1 LKGFRV
7 LYIAMVF
14 LVVFSVIGVAS
25 ENRPEYGGTLT
36 IGMPVAPQ
44 GWFNPLISSS
54 KYDQDVIKHIFNGL
68 LEIGPDMEYIPSLAE
83 RWEFSEDGLEWTF
96 YLRDDVRWHDGKAF
110 TTKDVNF
117 TFTMLLH
124 PKYFGGKGADFIFIE
139 GAREFKSGEAQF
151 VSGIQVIDDYTIK
164 FRLTESFAPFME
176 SMTFPILPEHLLKDV
191 PVAELDKA
199 SFNLHPVGT
208 GPYKLQRYVNGQYVE
223 LKVNDLYFAGRP
235 YIDSIIYKIITNEDA
250 MIIALGNGEID
261 IAEIQPKYL
270 DYLKAMSNLIIYE
283 YPNYS
288 EGYAYMGLNLRKP
301 VFESKTVRQAL
312 AYAIPRDLFVQ
323 TILKGYG
330 EVANAPISPLNWAY
344 SDELNDY
351 PYDPRRAAEL
361 LDEAGWI
368 QGHDGS
374 RSKDGQRFE
383 FDLMYPAGDR
393 IRGSLAAIIQGT
405 LRSLGIKV
413 NLMPTEPNALA
424 ASTFPKLFGKTSV
437 EPEFDAYILAWT
449 LYGVDPDP
457 YIIWHSQSPYNGIG
471 FANLRSD
478 ELLEKGRS
486 ILELDER
493 KKIYWEWQTLINDE
507 LPYIFMYFK
516 KSVVGVNKRVMGI
529 QPCAFG
535 ITPDICDLWLNL
547 N

>member
-223 LKVNDLYFAGRP
+223 LKVNDLYFAVVINSSSITSNRP
-235 YIDSIIYKIITNEDA
+235 DRVYRKNPQMFIKLKTEEGKNKCLKRSKKEKSCPAVLIPPTGNHSNRPEKIYIANIPRKKPGTDRPAKVRNVRNESRREYG
-250 MIIALGNGEID
+250 L
-261 IAEIQPKYL
+261 IAEITASKRPT
-270 DYLKAMSNLIIYE
+270 DTEII
-283 YPNYS
+283 
-288 EGYAYMGLNLRKP
+288 K
-301 VFESKTVRQAL
+301 
-312 AYAIPRDLFVQ
+312 
-323 TILKGYG
+323 
-330 EVANAPISPLNWAY
+330 EVPISKRVAGTRSIITSSTGRPRNIDQPNFPRKSPLTHLKY
-344 SDELNDY
+344 
-351 PYDPRRAAEL
+351 
-361 LDEAGWI
+361 WI
-368 QGHDGS
+368 
-374 RSKDGQRFE
+374 
-383 FDLMYPAGDR
+383 
-393 IRGSLAAIIQGT
+393 
-405 LRSLGIKV
+405 
-413 NLMPTEPNALA
+413 
-424 ASTFPKLFGKTSV
+424 
-437 EPEFDAYILAWT
+437 
-449 LYGVDPDP
+449 
-457 YIIWHSQSPYNGIG
+457 YNG
-471 FANLRSD
+471 
-478 ELLEKGRS
+478 
-486 ILELDER
+486 
-493 KKIYWEWQTLINDE
+493 
-507 LPYIFMYFK
+507 
-516 KSVVGVNKRVMGI
+516 
-529 QPCAFG
+529 
-535 ITPDICDLWLNL
+535 
-547 N
+547 